1 MEGPRLRF
9 SSSLLCNGSGSL
21 PSGCVFRPFEALP
34 SECPQLSDTEQVKC
48 ECGAYATPWSLD
60 SAKASWA
67 CSFCGISSA
76 CHSPSHSQ
84 FLNKSL
90 QFTGG
95 QRAASRGSALVIV
108 LDNNLTKA
116 QLNDIAASMRAAFSA
131 LKGEIGWLSLVTF
144 SSVVTVYRCSLSG
157 VASGDVFPDA
167 SSFMSSPNH
176 TKHAYVAPATSSR
189 EAFLSIL
196 GALRGARR
204 KVSGEAVEGTRRARR
219 REQFAF
225 ERRPRCLGAAVRIA
239 LQVAKGAPTNGAAA
253 SSRIIVCTTGA
264 PESTTAELS
273 ALGAMARSQGAGLDV
288 FAAGLEPLEV
298 PMMEALVEPT
308 GGYVVQ
314 QQSFAASEFGLSLAT
329 SLVEQHL
336 PRCGAP
342 VSTLE
347 VRTSAGVTLKQL
359 VGPAEVQQAGSTD
372 GTPVFELLRWDPRVA
387 VSLYFDVNSA
397 KEQHASFQ
405 LFVKSCADGEIV
417 QRVFSHRIAV
427 REATYEDGAEAA
439 FLASLDAEVLAVL
452 AVKRAVL
459 AANDSSTGTFETA
472 RVQARGYAEDTL
484 RTIIK
489 HHRLTSQSSSGL
501 LLPEALAALPR
512 LLYFAVR
519 GPLLGDAYKSVD
531 EVRGLRH
538 AFLRAG
544 VDDSLAIM
552 APALLSTQRHV
563 SNDLMT
569 LVTADTLAL
578 WSDAHCCCDTWSR
591 LFLWRG
597 SDASDV
603 DEEACAEF
611 LNESIVQR
619 RFPAPTVVV
628 CVEGSSMARFVVSRL
643 NPSHNDS
650 AEEQVASLPALALMS
665 NEERELIKAKWLWTD
680 VPSLKQWL
688 RRVAGGR

>member
-1 MEGPRLRF
+1 M
-9 SSSLLCNGSGSL
+9 
-21 PSGCVFRPFEALP
+21 
-34 SECPQLSDTEQVKC
+34 
-48 ECGAYATPWSLD
+48 
-60 SAKASWA
+60 
-67 CSFCGISSA
+67 CSFCGASNA
-76 CHSPSHSQ
+76 CHSSAHSQ
-84 FLNKSL
+84 FLNNCV

-95 QRAASRGSALVIV
+95 QRVPSRGSSLVFV

-116 QLNDIAASMRAAFSA
+116 QLNDISASIRAAFSA
-131 LKGEIGWLSLVTF
+131 LNDEIGWLSLITF
-144 SSVVTVYRCSLSG
+144 SNVVTVYRCSLSG

-167 SSFMSSPNH
+167 SSFMSASDH
-176 TKHAYVAPATSSR
+176 TKHAYVAPAASSR
-189 EAFLSIL
+189 EAFLSIM

-204 KVSGEAVEGTRRARR
+204 KLSVEALEGTRRARR

-225 ERRPRCLGAAVRIA
+225 ERRPRCLGAAIRIA
-239 LQVAKGAPTNGAAA
+239 LQLAKDAPINGAA
-253 SSRIIVCTTGA
+253 SSGRIMVCTTGS

-273 ALGAMARSQGAGLDV
+273 ALGATARCQGAGLDV
-288 FAAGLEPLEV
+288 FAAGLEPLDL
-298 PMMEALVEPT
+298 PMMEALVGPT

-314 QQSFAASEFGLSLAT
+314 HQSFAASEFGLSLAT
-329 SLVEQHL
+329 CLSEQHL

-347 VRTSAGVTLKQL
+347 VRSSAGVEMKQL
-359 VGPAEVQQAGSTD
+359 VGPAEAHQASST
-372 GTPVFELLRWDPRVA
+372 GEAAVFELLRWDPRAA
-387 VSLYFDVNSA
+387 VSLYFDVSSA

-405 LFVKSCADGEIV
+405 LVVKSCVDGETV
-417 QRVFSHRIAV
+417 QRVFSHRIGV

-452 AVKRAVL
+452 AVKQAVL
-459 AANDSSTGTFETA
+459 AANDSTAETFEAA
-472 RVQARGYAEDTL
+472 RAQARDYAEGTL
-484 RTIIK
+484 CTVLK
-489 HHRLTSQSSSGL
+489 HHRLTSQTNGGGL

-512 LLYFAVR
+512 LLYFAAR

-544 VDDSLAIM
+544 TDESITIM

-563 SNDLMT
+563 AQDLLT
-569 LVTADTLAL
+569 PVTADTLAL

-597 SDASDV
+597 SDASDA
-603 DEEACAEF
+603 DEEACVEF
-611 LNESIVQR
+611 LNENIVQR
-619 RFPAPTVVV
+619 RFPAPTIVV
-628 CVEGSSMARFVVSRL
+628 CTEGSSMARFVVSRL

-650 AEEQVASLPALALMS
+650 AEEQLASLPALALMS
-665 NEERELIKAKWLWTD
+665 NEEREAVKAKWLWTD

-688 RRVAGGR
+688 RRLAGGR